1 MENELNKIQG
11 EIVKIYRPIDGE
23 FGFNDFMPVSFLL
36 KTKEGYFLCCGETTP
51 IFIGENVILTGNIT
65 TSEKGKKMDFKTIQ
79 PDLFAKASQ
88 TKFLKFICGEGTY
101 NRIYV
106 SALINSGRTFRDRD
120 AEESYVNNIIISYL
134 QNENISALQSINGI
148 GDKTAKKIVKK
159 FQDNI
164 GFEKI
169 YNDLAEYGLSL
180 KDCHKLWKSKEL
192 KKRFGSGE
200 KIAEAVKKNPFKL
213 MEYVEFSFNKCDL
226 IYSKQ
231 PSSKYNANCRVLAAI
246 SYVLKEELSKGH
258 TYCTKEILFNNVNS
272 MLNVTFYNEK
282 QPIDLMQI
290 IECYS
295 VLVKN
300 GRVYEKENR
309 IYLKY
314 IFDEEEEVR
323 NFVSNALKIERTNTS
338 YQSKIEEYE
347 KLKGIAFGREQKL
360 AIENSMNSR
369 VSVITGGPGTGKT
382 SSLACIIKI
391 LLDSGIYEDEIA
403 LCAPTGKAA
412 KRMMESINGQLG
424 TSMVA
429 TTVHTLLEV
438 NPENPD
444 LETFVYNKDN
454 KLRKRVIVVDEVS
467 MLDLKM
473 AFSLTTATMSSTK
486 VIFVGDIEQLP
497 PVGAGYF
504 LRDIILS
511 NIPTV
516 KLLEVHR
523 QKGDSTI
530 ISLSQRIRD
539 EIIDYTDLSPKSD
552 YRFVSM
558 PPSASFEDKM
568 KWLVNAFK
576 KSVEKVGLDNTMI
589 LTPLKGEII
598 KKNIPKSQRFGGQ
611 QICLA
616 VQEVLLPHKDDEPE
630 FEKNGWI
637 FRIGS
642 KVIVTKNDNQKGI
655 VNGEIGYIESI
666 DIENKKIDVDFEGE
680 TVTLDED
687 NIENLKLAY
696 AITVHKSQGSEW
708 KNVIYCCFNE
718 TAMNKKPLVYT
729 AITRAKQN
737 LVIVGDQ
744 STFLNCIHNKEEYRR
759 SRILN

>member
-1 MENELNKIQG
+1 MEENSIKMLQG
-11 EIVKIYRPIDGE
+11 EIFKIFHPANGD
-23 FGFNDFMPVSFLL
+23 FGFEDFSYASFLL
-36 KTKEGYFLCCGETTP
+36 KTKDGVYLCCGETTP
-51 IFIGENVILTGNIT
+51 IFVGESVILKGDLSI
-65 TSEKGKKMDFKTIQ
+65 SEKGKKFNFSLLEADVSGTTNM
-79 PDLFAKASQ
+79 
-88 TKFLKFICGEGTY
+88 TKYLKYICGKGTY
-101 NRIYV
+101 DRLYV
-106 SALINSGRTFRDRD
+106 NIVLNSGRSFTSHDKEVD
-120 AEESYVNNIIISYL
+120 YVNDRLVSYL
-134 QNENISALQSINGI
+134 ETENYSAFQNISGI
-148 GDKTAKKIVKK
+148 GDKTAKRIVKK
-159 FQDNI
+159 YKDNS
-164 GFEKI
+164 GLEKI
-169 YNDLAEYGLSL
+169 YKDLSIYGLSL
-180 KDCHKLWKSKEL
+180 KDCTKLAKSKDL
-192 KKRFGSGE
+192 KKRFGSN
-200 KIAEAVKKNPFKL
+200 IVEAIKKNPYKL
-213 MEYVEFSFNKCDL
+213 MEYVEFSFSKCD
-226 IYSKQ
+226 IFYAKQ
-231 PSSKYNANCRVLAAI
+231 GGKYDSNPRVLAAI
-246 SYVLKEELSKGH
+246 SYVLKAELAKGH
-258 TYCTKEILFNNVNS
+258 TFCTKDVLFNNVNM
-272 MLNVTFYNEK
+272 MLDTQIFGQKIPV
-282 QPIDLMQI
+282 DLLQI
-290 IECYS
+290 INCYKI
-295 VLVKN
+295 LVKS
-300 GRVYEKENR
+300 GRVYEDNDR

-314 IFDEEEEVR
+314 IFDEEEAVR
-323 NFVSNALKIERTNTS
+323 EYVTTALKIDKTNVS

-347 KLKGIAFGREQKL
+347 TLKGIKFGREQKL

-391 LLDSGIYEDEIA
+391 LLDSGIHEDEIA

-424 TSMVA
+424 TEMVA

-444 LETFVYNKDN
+444 LETFFFNKDN

-473 AFSLTTATMSSTK
+473 AYSLTSATMSTTK

-589 LTPLKGEII
+589 LTPLKGETV
-598 KKNIPKSQRFGGQ
+598 KKNTPKSQRFGGQ

-666 DIENKKIDVDFEGE
+666 DTENKKIDVDFEGE

-708 KNVIYCCFNE
+708 KNVIYCCFGE

-744 STFLNCIHNKEEYRR
+744 TTFLNCIHNKEEYRR